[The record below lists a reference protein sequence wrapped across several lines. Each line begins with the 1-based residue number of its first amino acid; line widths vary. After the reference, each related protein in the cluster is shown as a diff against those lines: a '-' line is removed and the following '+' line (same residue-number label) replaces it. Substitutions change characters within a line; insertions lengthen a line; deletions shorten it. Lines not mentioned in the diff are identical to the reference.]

1 MMDRVEYTQ
10 DGKLM
15 AIVLLPNG
23 KWMNEYDYFTKE
35 DGTMVCTQSAGQY
48 LTFEQAETMMMTH
61 RPGATRKDKITVK
74 AKSTRDVIDALPN
87 PVKTRLSS
95 YRTLIRKTRDAE
107 NLEFCKQLKT
117 MCEEYCDGLRDAGM
131 LSKETANE
139 IKEYLTI

>member
-1 MMDRVEYTQ
+1 MNNRVEYTQ

-48 LTFEQAETMMMTH
+48 LTFEQAETMMMAH
-61 RPGATRKDKITVK
+61 RPGATRKDKIMIE

-87 PVKTRLSS
+87 PVKTSLFS

-117 MCEEYCDGLRDAGM
+117 VCEVYCDGLRDAGM
-131 LSKETANE
+131 LSRETANE